1 MTFDQ
6 SSITNT
12 NTAAY
17 AGSSGTYTGTSSG
30 TYTGTSTTTGSWA
43 DSTHSVIWMTR
54 GNVLRGMGLSRQ
66 PWGKRIASL
75 VLIAAMMLL
84 AQANLIDVYGGVA
97 TWAIA
102 AVPATLLG
110 AIIALAGMLPA
121 LRLWWQIVFLAF
133 AQFIIGPVVTLSST
147 TSHYV
152 IPTLKTLSSGW
163 EMTFGSFK
171 YIISVDPP
179 LGTQDGVLMAV
190 WTIGLWLTFFTG
202 VFAINANA
210 WLSLVGVLPLAAA
223 VAVCALLGTD
233 SGWQRAICGIAFA
246 LLLIIWLSW
255 RLELL
260 EWGRWISALIIVVLA
275 AGLAFGGTLLVP
287 QDRFVLRDRYDPP
300 LSPYDY
306 TSPLSGMRSYIKD
319 HKKDVLLTVHN
330 LPAGTP
336 VKLAV
341 MDRFDGTVWNL
352 SDSSEATDSSNYHR
366 VGTTIKADEQGK
378 SFTATFTV
386 DQGLTDTWLPLAG
399 AATGVSFA
407 NDADNGNDTFY
418 YNTDTDSAIIPAGTR
433 KGLTYTESGIIARN
447 PTDKQISSAAAAR
460 ITQPEAQDVPD
471 SASKLAT
478 SIAGGQSSGGAAA
491 TALADTLKDS
501 GWFSHGLEGDHPSD
515 AGHGNYRINKL
526 LAGTAMVGD
535 SEQYASAMALM
546 ARDLG
551 LPSRVVLGFLPK
563 NEDGEITDARTEK
576 TSGNGTKIEFTGNDV
591 TCLLYTSPS
600 PRDRG

>member
-1 MTFDQ
+1 
-6 SSITNT
+6 
-12 NTAAY
+12 
-17 AGSSGTYTGTSSG
+17 
-30 TYTGTSTTTGSWA
+30 
-43 DSTHSVIWMTR
+43 
-54 GNVLRGMGLSRQ
+54 
-66 PWGKRIASL
+66 
-75 VLIAAMMLL
+75 
-84 AQANLIDVYGGVA
+84 
-97 TWAIA
+97 
-102 AVPATLLG
+102 
-110 AIIALAGMLPA
+110 
-121 LRLWWQIVFLAF
+121 
-133 AQFIIGPVVTLSST
+133 
-147 TSHYV
+147 
-152 IPTLKTLSSGW
+152 
-163 EMTFGSFK
+163 MTFGSFK
-171 YIISVDPP
+171 YIISDDPP

-190 WTIGLWLTFFTG
+190 WTIGLWLTFLTG

-319 HKKDVLLTVHN
+319 HKKDVLLTVIICRPEHRF
-330 LPAGTP
+330 
-336 VKLAV
+336 KLAV

-407 NDADNGNDTFY
+407 TMPTTAMTRF
-418 YNTDTDSAIIPAGTR
+418 TTTRIPIPPLFPPAR
-433 KGLTYTESGIIARN
+433 VKASPIPKSGIIARK
-447 PTDKQISSAAAAR
+447 PTDKQMQQCGCGPHHPTRSPGCSR
-460 ITQPEAQDVPD
+460 FGQQTGHVP
-471 SASKLAT
+471 LP
-478 SIAGGQSSGGAAA
+478 AGSPSGGAAA

-501 GWFSHGLEGDHPSD
+501 GWFSHGLEGDYPSD
-515 AGHGNYRINKL
+515 AGMATTASTSAGRHGHGGRLRAICL
-526 LAGTAMVGD
+526 RHGM
-535 SEQYASAMALM
+535 M

-551 LPSRVVLGFLPK
+551 TALPCGPGLP
-563 NEDGEITDARTEK
+563 AEK
-576 TSGNGTKIEFTGNDV
+576 TRMAKSPMPARRRPRANGTKIEFTGNDV
-591 TCLLYTSPS
+591 TAWVEIKLQAWDGWRSIRRPRRPRCLMKT
-600 PRDRG
+600 RT

>member
-319 HKKDVLLTVHN
+319 HKKD
-330 LPAGTP
+330 
-336 VKLAV
+336 
-341 MDRFDGTVWNL
+341 
-352 SDSSEATDSSNYHR
+352 
-366 VGTTIKADEQGK
+366 EQGK

-460 ITQPEAQDVPD
+460 ILSWT
-471 SASKLAT
+471 
-478 SIAGGQSSGGAAA
+478 
-491 TALADTLKDS
+491 
-501 GWFSHGLEGDHPSD
+501 
-515 AGHGNYRINKL
+515 
-526 LAGTAMVGD
+526 
-535 SEQYASAMALM
+535 
-546 ARDLG
+546 
-551 LPSRVVLGFLPK
+551 
-563 NEDGEITDARTEK
+563 
-576 TSGNGTKIEFTGNDV
+576 
-591 TCLLYTSPS
+591 
-600 PRDRG
+600 

>member
-1 MTFDQ
+1 M
-6 SSITNT
+6 
-12 NTAAY
+12 
-17 AGSSGTYTGTSSG
+17 
-30 TYTGTSTTTGSWA
+30 
-43 DSTHSVIWMTR
+43 R
-54 GNVLRGMGLSRQ
+54 R
-66 PWGKRIASL
+66 PW
-75 VLIAAMMLL
+75 
-84 AQANLIDVYGGVA
+84 
-97 TWAIA
+97 
-102 AVPATLLG
+102 P
-110 AIIALAGMLPA
+110 
-121 LRLWWQIVFLAF
+121 
-133 AQFIIGPVVTLSST
+133 
-147 TSHYV
+147 YV
-152 IPTLKTLSSGW
+152 
-163 EMTFGSFK
+163 
-171 YIISVDPP
+171 
-179 LGTQDGVLMAV
+179 
-190 WTIGLWLTFFTG
+190 
-202 VFAINANA
+202 
-210 WLSLVGVLPLAAA
+210 
-223 VAVCALLGTD
+223 LLGTD

-386 DQGLTDTWLPLAG
+386 DQELTDTWLPLAG

-433 KGLTYTESGIIARN
+433 KGLTYTESALSPVI
-447 PTDKQISSAAAAR
+447 PPISRSAVR
-460 ITQPEAQDVPD
+460 LRP
-471 SASKLAT
+471 ASPNQKPRMFPIRPANWPRPLP
-478 SIAGGQSSGGAAA
+478 AG
-491 TALADTLKDS
+491 
-501 GWFSHGLEGDHPSD
+501 
-515 AGHGNYRINKL
+515 
-526 LAGTAMVGD
+526 
-535 SEQYASAMALM
+535 
-546 ARDLG
+546 
-551 LPSRVVLGFLPK
+551 
-563 NEDGEITDARTEK
+563 
-576 TSGNGTKIEFTGNDV
+576 
-591 TCLLYTSPS
+591 S
-600 PRDRG
+600 PRAVPQPRRWPTH

>member
-147 TSHYV
+147 T
-152 IPTLKTLSSGW
+152 
-163 EMTFGSFK
+163 
-171 YIISVDPP
+171 
-179 LGTQDGVLMAV
+179 QDGELMAV

-260 EWGRWISALIIVVLA
+260 EGGRWISALIIVVLA

-386 DQGLTDTWLPLAG
+386 DQELTDTWLPLAG

-433 KGLTYTESGIIARN
+433 KGLTYTESGIIARK

-501 GWFSHGLEGDHPSD
+501 GWFSHGLEG
-515 AGHGNYRINKL
+515 
-526 LAGTAMVGD
+526 
-535 SEQYASAMALM
+535 AMATTASTSCWQ
-546 ARDLG
+546 ARPWWAT
-551 LPSRVVLGFLPK
+551 PSNMP
-563 NEDGEITDARTEK
+563 
-576 TSGNGTKIEFTGNDV
+576 
-591 TCLLYTSPS
+591 P
-600 PRDRG
+600 PWH

>member
-1 MTFDQ
+1 MPL
-6 SSITNT
+6 
-12 NTAAY
+12 Y
-17 AGSSGTYTGTSSG
+17 
-30 TYTGTSTTTGSWA
+30 
-43 DSTHSVIWMTR
+43 
-54 GNVLRGMGLSRQ
+54 
-66 PWGKRIASL
+66 
-75 VLIAAMMLL
+75 
-84 AQANLIDVYGGVA
+84 
-97 TWAIA
+97 
-102 AVPATLLG
+102 PATLLG

-260 EWGRWISALIIVVLA
+260 EGGRWISALIIVVLA

-352 SDSSEATDSSNYHR
+352 SDSSEATDSSNY
-366 VGTTIKADEQGK
+366 
-378 SFTATFTV
+378 
-386 DQGLTDTWLPLAG
+386 LAW
-399 AATGVSFA
+399 APRS
-407 NDADNGNDTFY
+407 
-418 YNTDTDSAIIPAGTR
+418 R
-433 KGLTYTESGIIARN
+433 R
-447 PTDKQISSAAAAR
+447 
-460 ITQPEAQDVPD
+460 
-471 SASKLAT
+471 
-478 SIAGGQSSGGAAA
+478 
-491 TALADTLKDS
+491 
-501 GWFSHGLEGDHPSD
+501 
-515 AGHGNYRINKL
+515 
-526 LAGTAMVGD
+526 M
-535 SEQYASAMALM
+535 
-546 ARDLG
+546 
-551 LPSRVVLGFLPK
+551 SRVNPSLRP
-563 NEDGEITDARTEK
+563 
-576 TSGNGTKIEFTGNDV
+576 
-591 TCLLYTSPS
+591 SPS
-600 PRDRG
+600 IRD